1 MEIKR
6 LLFRYSQNNRYSITA
21 LVSSIYSYRKDLEL
35 VDIRSFEEIFS
46 YEKEGTVVLY
56 SFMSFDL
63 EAVVDELKKLKKS
76 GYMVVAGGPHATAM
90 PQQLLNLGFDYVFA
104 GDGEE
109 NIRKFIDGDF
119 PENRIYDG
127 ITKRV
132 ELSDYPPFCPE
143 KSLYMPIE
151 ITRGCPFSCGYC
163 QTPRLAG
170 KLVRHRPI
178 EQIVEYSKIGVENNR
193 KIARFISPN
202 SFGYGSK
209 NGVTP
214 TPEAVDTLLY
224 NLKKVGVEEIYF
236 GTFPSDVRPESVNEE
251 ILKVIKKYVNNK
263 YIVIGAQSGSE
274 RVLEMIKRG
283 HNLEEI
289 ERALSLLKEYD
300 FIPRVDFIFGFPFE
314 TEEDIEKTF
323 EFIKKIVNKYKA
335 KVHAHTFMPLPG
347 TPLANIGPGVLT
359 KKHYKFLGLLTSQG
373 YLDGYW
379 LKQEQLARRVADV
392 NSSSPI

>member
-35 VDIRSFEEIFS
+35 VDIRNFEEIFS

-90 PQQLLNLGFDYVFA
+90 PQQLLNLGFDYVFV

-109 NIRKFIDGDF
+109 NIRKFIDGKF

-214 TPEAVDTLLY
+214 NPEAVDTLLY

-274 RVLEMIKRG
+274 RILEMIKRG

>member
-1 MEIKR
+1 MELKR
-6 LLFRYSQNNRYSITA
+6 ILFRYTQTNRYSITA
-21 LVSSIYSYRKDLEL
+21 LVASIYSYKKSVKMYE
-35 VDIRSFEEIFS
+35 IRNFDDIFS
-46 YEKEGTVVLY
+46 FSREGTVVLY

-63 EAVVDELKKLKKS
+63 KNVISEVRILKEN
-76 GYMVVAGGPHATAM
+76 GYMVIAGGPHATAN
-90 PQQLLNLGFDYVFA
+90 PTQLLDIGIDYVFT

-109 NIRKFIDGDF
+109 NIRRFLDGFF
-119 PENRIYDG
+119 PKNRIFDG
-127 ITKRV
+127 VKNRV
-132 ELSDYPPFCPE
+132 DLSKYPPFCPQ
-143 KSLYMPIE
+143 KNLYMPIE

-170 KLVRHRPI
+170 KIVRHRPV
-178 EQIVEYSKIGVENNR
+178 EQIVEYSKLGVKNGR

-209 NGVTP
+209 NGITP
-214 TPEAVDTLLY
+214 NVEVVDDLLY
-224 NLKKVGVEEIYF
+224 NLKKIGVEEIYF
-236 GTFPSDVRPESVNEE
+236 GTFPSDVRPESVSRE

-274 RVLEMIKRG
+274 GVLKRIRRG
-283 HNLEEI
+283 HNLDEI
-289 ERALSLLKEYD
+289 ERALALLKEFG

-314 TEEDIEKTF
+314 TEKDVEETF
-323 EFIKKIVNKYKA
+323 EFIKKIVKKYDA

-347 TPLANIGPGVLT
+347 TPLANVGPGRLT

-379 LKQEQLARRVADV
+379 LKQEELARRVANV

>member
-21 LVSSIYSYRKDLEL
+21 LVASIYSYRKDLEL

-46 YEKEGTVVLY
+46 YKKEGTVVLY

-63 EAVVDELKKLKKS
+63 ESVVVELKELKKS
-76 GYMVVAGGPHATAM
+76 GYVVVAGGPHATAM
-90 PQQLLNLGFDYVFA
+90 PQQLLNFGFDYVFV

-127 ITKRV
+127 ITNRV
-132 ELSDYPPFCPE
+132 DLSDYPPFCPE

-178 EQIVEYSKIGVENNR
+178 EQIVEYSKIGVKNNR

-209 NGVTP
+209 NGVIP
-214 TPEAVDTLLY
+214 NPEAVDTLLY

-251 ILKVIKKYVNNK
+251 ILMVIKKYVNNK

-379 LKQEQLARRVADV
+379 LRQEELARRVADV